1 MIDLSKVS
9 DKLKGNTF
17 QYAQFVS
24 MTDFAVGKP
33 CRHCIKTHKKV
44 SVVGGHDSATGA
56 RRESGRIEFETE
68 HDARQAV
75 ADLNRWAAI

>member
-33 CRHCIKTHKKV
+33 CRHCIKTHKKGER
-44 SVVGGHDSATGA
+44 GG
-56 RRESGRIEFETE
+56 
-68 HDARQAV
+68 
-75 ADLNRWAAI
+75 WA